1 MFRWGIMSTAKIGR
15 EHVLPAIQDSEN
27 SVATAIASRD
37 MAKARALADRFGAPH
52 AFGTYEAML
61 ESNEI
66 DGVYIPLPTSQ
77 HVEWAIHAADAG
89 KHVLVEKP
97 LALNAADI
105 VPVIEARDRNKVII
119 SEAFMVTY
127 HPQWLKIRQLLADGA
142 VGRLRHVQGSFSY
155 YNRDPSNMRN
165 QMELGGGGLPDIGV
179 YPTVVTRFCT
189 GHEPQRVQ
197 AVVERDKEFGT
208 DSYASVKAD
217 FGEFEM
223 SFYCSMQMALRQTM
237 VFHGEKGFIE
247 VSAPFN
253 SGDYGDEKIT
263 LHGADHSHAEVFRF
277 APARQYRREVEAIA
291 DAATGGKSEIFPLE
305 SSLANQKFIDAVFR
319 AGEHDGWETV

>member
-1 MFRWGIMSTAKIGR
+1 MFRWGILSTAKIGR
-15 EHVLPAIQDSEN
+15 DHVLPAIQDAEN
-27 SVATAIASRD
+27 GVAAAIASRD
-37 MAKARALADRFGAPH
+37 MAKARTLADRFGAPH

-77 HVEWAIHAADAG
+77 HVEWAIRAADAG

-105 VPVIEARDRNKVII
+105 QPVIDARDRNKVII

-142 VGRLRHVQGSFSY
+142 VGRLRHVQGAFSY
-155 YNRDPSNMRN
+155 YNRDSSNMRN
-165 QMELGGGGLPDIGV
+165 QLELGGGGLPDIGV

-189 GHEPQRVQ
+189 GQEPQRVQ
-197 AVVERDKEFGT
+197 AIVERDKEFGT

-217 FGEFEM
+217 FGDFEL

-247 VSAPFN
+247 VSSPFN
-253 SGDYGDEKIT
+253 SGDYGDEQIT
-263 LHGADHSHAEVFRF
+263 LHGVDHSHAEVFRF

-291 DAATGGKSEIFPLE
+291 DAATGGRSEIFPLE
-305 SSLANQKFIDAVFR
+305 SSMANQKFIDAVFR
-319 AGEHDGWETV
+319 AGEKDGWETV